1 MIQKLLVGAVI
12 TVATTAVAGGIY
24 LSRKKQYD
32 DDGFNAFGYDKEGY
46 NHQGYDRNG
55 YDRDGFDR
63 TGHNAGGYC
72 KDGYNDAYID
82 ISGFSREYYK
92 IVCEEMQELLDKA
105 VQCRESDKCSES
117 DQAVRDFMQKGVRAV
132 IAHWKGVSN
141 YKQTL
146 YMNLIFCEEQN
157 LLNEDLTAILYDTD
171 SICKRFQYDDV
182 DCYYPDESYYEETV
196 DFEAV
201 SGLLGE
207 VRKFT

>member
-1 MIQKLLVGAVI
+1 MIQRLLVGAVI

-24 LSRKKQYD
+24 LARKKQYD
-32 DDGFNAFGYDKEGY
+32 TEGFNAFGYDKDGY
-46 NHQGYDRNG
+46 NHQGFDRNG

-92 IVCEEMQELLDKA
+92 IVCEEMQELLDNAKKY
-105 VQCRESDKCSES
+105 REAGKYAES
-117 DQAVRDFMQKGVRAV
+117 DQAVIKFMDKGVRAV

-146 YMNLIFCEEQN
+146 YMNLIFCEEQD
-157 LLNEDLTAILYDTD
+157 LLDEDLTAVLYDAD
-171 SICKRFQYDDV
+171 SDCKVYNYDYDDNC
-182 DCYYPDESYYEETV
+182 DYSPDDNITV
-196 DFEAV
+196 DLDAI
-201 SGLLGE
+201 SGLLRE
-207 VRKFT
+207 VRKFM

>member
-12 TVATTAVAGGIY
+12 TAATTAIAGGIY

-63 TGHNAGGYC
+63 TGHNSGGYC
-72 KDGYNDAYID
+72 KDGYNDNYID

-105 VQCRESDKCSES
+105 LKCRESGKCSES
-117 DQAVRDFMQKGVRAV
+117 DQAVRKFMEKGIRAV
-132 IAHWKGVSN
+132 ISHWKGVSN

-157 LLNEDLTAILYDTD
+157 LLDENLTSVLYDTD
-171 SICKRFQYDDV
+171 SACVSCDYNYDDN
-182 DCYYPDESYYEETV
+182 CEYSDEPYDEI

>member
-12 TVATTAVAGGIY
+12 TAATTAIAGGIY

-72 KDGYNDAYID
+72 KDGYNDNYID

-105 VQCRESDKCSES
+105 LKCREFGKCSES
-117 DQAVRDFMQKGVRAV
+117 DQAVRKFMEKGVRAM

-157 LLNEDLTAILYDTD
+157 LLDENLTAILYDTD
-171 SICKRFQYDDV
+171 SACMPFDFDD
-182 DCYYPDESYYEETV
+182 DNNCDYSPCDEV